1 LLDFLVNEKDANE
14 QQRIIK
20 MLTSA
25 ADNLMDTLEN
35 LNEVV
40 EISTNINLDKKS
52 LNLLENVERVEQN
65 LSAFIEKNTVSI
77 ALDIDPKLK
86 VKSVPAYLE
95 SIILNLM
102 TNAVKYREPERESKI
117 ELKAVKENNHVVFS
131 VTDNGLGID
140 MQRYGNKLFGMYKT
154 FHNHKDARGLGLY
167 IIKNQI
173 EAMGGNIQA
182 ESTPGKGS
190 TFKVYFNEEA

>member
-1 LLDFLVNEKDANE
+1 
-14 QQRIIK
+14 
-20 MLTSA
+20 M
-25 ADNLMDTLEN
+25 
-35 LNEVV
+35 
-40 EISTNINLDKKS
+40 
-52 LNLLENVERVEQN
+52 
-65 LSAFIEKNTVSI
+65 SI

-102 TNAVKYREPERESKI
+102 TNAVKYRNPERESKI

-182 ESTPGKGS
+182 DSTPGKGS

>member
-1 LLDFLVNEKDANE
+1 
-14 QQRIIK
+14 
-20 MLTSA
+20 
-25 ADNLMDTLEN
+25 
-35 LNEVV
+35 
-40 EISTNINLDKKS
+40 
-52 LNLLENVERVEQN
+52 QN
-65 LSAFIEKNTVSI
+65 LSGFIEKNEVAVS
-77 ALDIDPKLK
+77 LDIDKKLT

-102 TNAVKYREPERESKI
+102 TNAVKYRDPNRDSTI
-117 ELKAVKENNHVVFS
+117 ELKATMEKNHVVFS

-140 MQRYGNKLFGMYKT
+140 MQRYGDKLFGMYKT

-173 EAMGGNIQA
+173 EAMGGNIHA